1 MYPSFDAFEYV
12 DYLRRRWRVLAGASI
27 AALLLSLGISLLV
40 PKRYTAT
47 ASIVIEPPGGN
58 DVRLSTAVS
67 PMYLESLKTYERFA
81 GGDSLFARA
90 VDRFHML
97 DAGSSQSIEALK
109 RRVLK
114 VNKLKDTKIL
124 EISATLRDPKL
135 AQRVAQYIAEETV
148 NGNRQE
154 GLASDQEFVE
164 QAEKQVT
171 DAQRRLEELQQ
182 QWNKLVVSQPVES
195 LQSEIEANVDFESK
209 VQQQLVE
216 AQAQA
221 AEYEQQLAQD
231 GQFAREQLQ
240 AARARAALLE
250 KRSQLLER
258 AINEKTTALA
268 ARTAQRAA
276 LQTELKVAQT
286 SYETVSARV
295 REYRASA
302 GSHAEQL
309 RIIDPGIVPQQPSSP
324 NIFLNVAAAVFLA
337 CVASLVYLSFAF
349 VYRRRPVG
357 FETPMTRGMRA

>member
-12 DYLRRRWRVLAGASI
+12 EYLRRRWRVLAGASI

-81 GGDSLFARA
+81 GSDTLFARA
-90 VDRFHML
+90 VDRFHLL
-97 DAGSSQSIEALK
+97 DPGTSQSIEALK

-124 EISATLRDPKL
+124 EIGATLGDPKL
-135 AQRVAQYIAEETV
+135 AQSVAQYIAEETV
-148 NGNRQE
+148 NTNRQE
-154 GLASDQEFVE
+154 SLASDQEVVD

-171 DAQRRLEELQQ
+171 DAQQHLGELQQ
-182 QWNKLVVSQPVES
+182 QWNKLVMSQPVES
-195 LQSEIEANVDFESK
+195 LQSEIDANIDLESK

-221 AEYEQQLAQD
+221 AEYELAQD

-240 AARARAALLE
+240 AARARAVLLE
-250 KRSQLLER
+250 KRSQQLER
-258 AINEKTTALA
+258 TIADRTTALA
-268 ARTAQRAA
+268 ARTAQRTA

-286 SYETVSARV
+286 SYETVSARL
-295 REYRASA
+295 REYRAAA
-302 GSHAEQL
+302 GTHAEQL
-309 RIIDPGIVPQQPSSP
+309 RIIDPGIVPQQPTSP
-324 NIFLNVAAAVFLA
+324 NIFLNVAAAIFLA
-337 CVASLVYLSFAF
+337 IIASLVYLSLAF

>member
-12 DYLRRRWRVLAGASI
+12 EYLRRRWRVLAGASI

-81 GGDSLFARA
+81 ESDTLFARA
-90 VDRFHML
+90 VDRFHLL
-97 DAGSSQSIEALK
+97 DPGTSQSIEALK

-124 EISATLRDPKL
+124 EIGATLGDPKL
-135 AQRVAQYIAEETV
+135 AQGVAQYIAEETV
-148 NGNRQE
+148 NTNRQE
-154 GLASDQEFVE
+154 SLASDREVVD
-164 QAEKQVT
+164 QAEKEVT
-171 DAQRRLEELQQ
+171 DTQRHLGELQQ
-182 QWNKLVVSQPVES
+182 QWNKLVMSQPVES
-195 LQSEIEANVDFESK
+195 LQSEIDANIDLESK

-240 AARARAALLE
+240 AARARAVLLE
-250 KRSQLLER
+250 KRSQQLER
-258 AINEKTTALA
+258 AIADKTTALA
-268 ARTAQRAA
+268 AHTAQRTA

-286 SYETVSARV
+286 SYETVSARL
-295 REYRASA
+295 REYRAAA
-302 GSHAEQL
+302 GTHAEQL
-309 RIIDPGIVPQQPSSP
+309 RIIDPGIVPQQPTSP
-324 NIFLNVAAAVFLA
+324 NIFLNVAAAIFLA
-337 CVASLVYLSFAF
+337 IIASLVYLSLAF

>member
-12 DYLRRRWRVLAGASI
+12 EYLRRRWRVLAGASI
-27 AALLLSLGISLLV
+27 VALLVSLGISLLV

-81 GGDSLFARA
+81 AGDSLFARA
-90 VDRFHML
+90 VDRFHLL
-97 DAGSSQSIEALK
+97 DSGSSQSIESLK

-124 EISATLRDPKL
+124 EISVTLRDPKL
-135 AQRVAQYIAEETV
+135 AQRLAQYIAEETV
-148 NGNRQE
+148 STNRKE
-154 GLASDQEFVE
+154 SLASDQGFVE
-164 QAEKQVT
+164 QAEKQVA
-171 DAQRRLEELQQ
+171 DAQRHLAELQQ
-182 QWNKLVVSQPVES
+182 QWNKLVVSQPIES
-195 LQSEIEANVDFESK
+195 LQSEIQANVDFESK
-209 VQQQLVE
+209 VQQQIVE

-221 AEYEQQLAQD
+221 AEYEQQLAPD

-240 AARARAALLE
+240 AVRARAALFE
-250 KRSQLLER
+250 KRSQLLEH
-258 AINEKTTALA
+258 AITDKTAALA

-276 LQTELKVAQT
+276 LETELKVAQT
-286 SYETVSARV
+286 SYEAVSALLRDN
-295 REYRASA
+295 RASA
-302 GSHAEQL
+302 GTHAEQL

-324 NIFLNVAAAVFLA
+324 NVFLNVAAAVFLA
-337 CVASLVYLSFAF
+337 CAASLVYLSLAF